1 MSVGDVGEIPEN
13 VGEMSGKSEKY
24 RKNVGDVG
32 KIKPT
37 VGEISKY
44 VGDISA

>member
-1 MSVGDVGEIPEN
+1 M
-13 VGEMSGKSEKY
+13 SEKY

-32 KIKPT
+32 KIKPI

>member
-1 MSVGDVGEIPEN
+1 M
-13 VGEMSGKSEKY
+13 SEKSVQY
-24 RKNVGDVG
+24 EENVGDVG

-44 VGDISA
+44 VGDISV